1 MTENALPNVV
11 VVGRPNVGK
20 STLVNRL
27 AERRGSIVGPT
38 PGLTRDRLSAPTQW
52 RGRQFLLTDTGGLLE
67 EALGSDASNTITGMV
82 ATAALGAV
90 DLADLILF
98 VVDGQVGVTSDDL
111 ALVKRLHRA
120 AAPVILVANKVDAAR
135 GEDKVWD
142 LLSLGLGEPI
152 VVSALH
158 GRGTGD
164 LLDQIIEKMPE
175 PDEMRPAPEEPCIA
189 LVGRPNVG
197 KSMLFNRLIGEYRS
211 IVHEEPGTTRDSVDS
226 LIEIDGTRYRFV
238 DTAGIRR
245 RAKTHDVEI
254 YSASR
259 TRQAIERADLAILVV
274 DAREGATAQEQRIA
288 RQVADEGVGAII
300 ALNKWDLMDDP
311 ETARIAEQT
320 AAERLKFIDYA
331 TLVRTSG
338 LTGRAVGKIFPV
350 IQAVLESRK
359 RRIST
364 GRLNELI
371 QQTQQSAPPPGV
383 GGRHNKVLYATQ
395 ASTAP
400 PTFVLFSTGE
410 LPMSWQR
417 FLERRLREE
426 FDFSGNPIRL
436 VVRERSRNRRDE

>member
-1 MTENALPNVV
+1 MTEQGLPNVV

-52 RGRQFLLTDTGGLLE
+52 RGRPFVLTDTGGLIE
-67 EALGSDASNTITGMV
+67 EALGEDSSKTITGMV
-82 ATAALGAV
+82 AATALGAV

-98 VVDGQVGVTSDDL
+98 VVDGAAGVTSDDL
-111 ALVKRLHRA
+111 ALVKRLRRA
-120 AAPVILVANKVDAAR
+120 SAPLIVVANKVDGQS
-135 GEDKVWD
+135 GEDRVWD
-142 LLSLGLGEPI
+142 LYSLGLGEPS

-164 LLDQIIEKMPE
+164 LLDRIIEELPG
-175 PDEMRPAPEEPCIA
+175 PDELRSAPETACIA

-197 KSMLFNRLIGEYRS
+197 KSMLFNRLIGENRS
-211 IVHEEPGTTRDSVDS
+211 IVHDEPGTTRDSVDS
-226 LIEIDGTRYRFV
+226 LVEIEGNRYRFV
-238 DTAGIRR
+238 DTAGTRR
-245 RAKTHDVEI
+245 RAKTRDVEV

-274 DAREGATAQEQRIA
+274 DALEGATAQEQRIA

-300 ALNKWDLMDDP
+300 ALNKWDLMDDE
-311 ETARIAEQT
+311 ETSRIAEQT
-320 AAERLKFIDYA
+320 VSDRLKFIDYA
-331 TLVRTSG
+331 TLIRTSG

-350 IQAVLESRK
+350 IQGVLESRK

-371 QQTQQSAPPPGV
+371 QQTQQKAPPPSV

-400 PTFVLFSTGE
+400 PTFVLFATGE
-410 LPMSWQR
+410 LPLSWQR

-436 VVRERSRNRRDE
+436 VVRERNRERREE